1 MLRQVLATALILHPI
16 SAISMTQDDRY
27 AICINWLNEVIEAN
41 SASLE
46 LVMRKTGEL
55 PDATQS
61 VQQQVADLLAAQKSL
76 RNSLV
81 DYCETIRK

>member
-1 MLRQVLATALILHPI
+1 MLRQAIAATLILHPI
-16 SAISMTQDDRY
+16 SAFSMTQDDRY

-41 SASLE
+41 GESLE

-61 VQQQVADLLAAQKSL
+61 VRQQVADLLAAQKSL
-76 RNSLV
+76 RNSLA